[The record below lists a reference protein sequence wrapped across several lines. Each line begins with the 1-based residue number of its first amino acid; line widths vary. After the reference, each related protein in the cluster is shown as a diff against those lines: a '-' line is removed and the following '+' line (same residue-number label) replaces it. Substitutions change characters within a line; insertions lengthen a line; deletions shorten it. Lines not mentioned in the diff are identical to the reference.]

1 MLEHPW
7 MDLSRFYEAR
17 PVTKALIGT
26 TGEERGRVVSATA
39 AFCDLLACA
48 PGELDGARLLDFV
61 HPEDRA
67 RSLHEFCRLVAGPC
81 VSFDGIGRLLARDG
95 RVRWLNVHA
104 SLTADGELVAIRVFA
119 LPVRLLP
126 VEDTNR
132 PRVGRRN
139 RMSVVLD
146 LEDTASLTPTD
157 VSIQAARQGR
167 HEVERRVGEASEPA
181 LPSGVG
187 IQTRA

>member
-1 MLEHPW
+1 
-7 MDLSRFYEAR
+7 MDLGRFYEAR
-17 PVTKALIGT
+17 PVTTALIGT
-26 TGEERGRVVSATA
+26 TGEDRGRVVSATV

-48 PGELDGARLLDFV
+48 PDELDGAPLVDFV

-67 RSLHEFCRLVAGPC
+67 RSLHEFCRLVAGHC

-104 SLTADGELVAIRVFA
+104 SLTANRELVAIRLFA

-126 VEDTNR
+126 FEDTDR

-139 RMSVVLD
+139 RMCVALD
-146 LEDTASLTPTD
+146 LEDTASLTPAD
-157 VSIQAARQGR
+157 VSIQAARHGR
-167 HEVERRVGEASEPA
+167 HEVERRVGEAGEPA
-181 LPSGVG
+181 PPSGASTR
-187 IQTRA
+187 TRA

>member
-1 MLEHPW
+1 

-26 TGEERGRVVSATA
+26 TGEERGRVVNATA
-39 AFCDLLACA
+39 AFCDLLGCA
-48 PGELDGARLLDFV
+48 PGELDGATLVDFV
-61 HPEDRA
+61 HPDDRA
-67 RSLHEFCRLVAGPC
+67 RSLREFCRLVAGHC

-126 VEDTNR
+126 FEDANR

-139 RMSVVLD
+139 RMSVALD
-146 LEDTASLTPTD
+146 LEDAASLTPAD
-157 VSIQAARQGR
+157 VSIQAARHGR
-167 HEVERRVGEASEPA
+167 HEVERRVNEAGIPT
-181 LPSGVG
+181 LPSGAGVR
-187 IQTRA
+187 TRA

>member
-1 MLEHPW
+1 

-39 AFCDLLACA
+39 AFCDLLGYA
-48 PGELDGARLLDFV
+48 PGELDGAKLLDFV

-95 RVRWLNVHA
+95 RVRWLSVHA
-104 SLTADGELVAIRVFA
+104 SLSADGELVAIRVFA

-126 VEDTNR
+126 VQDTNR
-132 PRVGRRN
+132 ARVGRRN

-146 LEDTASLTPTD
+146 LEEASLTPAD

-167 HEVERRVGEASEPA
+167 HEVERRVGEAGEPA
-181 LPSGVG
+181 PPSGVG